1 MLGLS
6 SVFLAGTDSR
16 LGIGFRLGD
25 HADFQVLLEVG
36 PQANT
41 QPIGPAAD
49 GKTRRQVGRPA
60 LAVLPATGS
69 EVVADTPGGKW
80 LSSWRSVLLNS
91 QSAVRLQD
99 TSKSLGN
106 CIDIL
111 LNYPS
116 IFIEQRRKI
125 LGSG

>member
-1 MLGLS
+1 VG
-6 SVFLAGTDSR
+6 V
-16 LGIGFRLGD
+16 GFRLGD

-36 PQANT
+36 PQLNT
-41 QPIGPAAD
+41 QPIGPEAD
-49 GKTRRQVGRPA
+49 GKTRRHVGRPA

-91 QSAVRLQD
+91 QSTVRFQD

-106 CIDIL
+106 CIGIL
-111 LNYPS
+111 LNYPN
-116 IFIEQRRKI
+116 IFIEQPRKT

>member
-1 MLGLS
+1 VG
-6 SVFLAGTDSR
+6 V
-16 LGIGFRLGD
+16 GFRLGE

-36 PQANT
+36 PQLNT
-41 QPIGPAAD
+41 QPIGPAGDSKA
-49 GKTRRQVGRPA
+49 RRQVER
-60 LAVLPATGS
+60 PATGS

-91 QSAVRLQD
+91 QSKVRPQD

-111 LNYPS
+111 LNCPI
-116 IFIEQRRKI
+116 IFIEQPRKI
-125 LGSG
+125 LDSG